1 MIRHLTAVVPFAL
14 VIAGACS
21 SPSGTNER
29 ERASAGG
36 SSAGGSGSG
45 GTGGISIGGSGN
57 SAGSGVAGTINLG
70 SGGSAGTVQ
79 GDACGGFELQPEQI
93 ITTHEETITETEP
106 VAIYLMMDQSFSMLG
121 NKWTTLVNAIT
132 TFVND
137 PSSANL
143 DVAIQFFPPGFS
155 DCNSGIYATPAVP
168 LGRLPGHAPAIITEL
183 NNHQPIGIGTPI
195 EPALKGAEEFC
206 TAFKSSTNRNPPD
219 EDCVVVFMTDGDPT
233 ECSADTNVIAGYA
246 ATAWQNAQIRTYA
259 IGMDGAIFA
268 LLDEIAKRGN
278 TDCDPNGAGYACNA
292 TSGSAGLS
300 AALAAIRDTISNT
313 VTRTETVTAPLK
325 CEWGIPPPPDGE
337 TFDPKQVNV
346 DLLANGT
353 QTRLGNVPSAAECGN
368 YTNGWYYDDP
378 NNPTRIL
385 ACPDTCTA
393 VTSPGVVGVTVA
405 IGCATEVAV
414 PK

>member
-1 MIRHLTAVVPFAL
+1 MIRHLTALVPVGF
-14 VIAGACS
+14 VIAIACG
-21 SPSGTNER
+21 SPSGAGER
-29 ERASAGG
+29 DGRVSSGG
-36 SSAGGSGSG
+36 TSAGGSGG
-45 GTGGISIGGSGN
+45 NGGISIGGSGN
-57 SAGSGVAGTINLG
+57 TGGTVGGGINFDA
-70 SGGSAGTVQ
+70 SGGSAGNLQ

-93 ITTHEETITETEP
+93 TTTHEETITETEP
-106 VAIYLMMDQSFSMLG
+106 VAIYLMMDQSGSMIG
-121 NKWTTLVNAIT
+121 TKWTTLVNAIT

-143 DVAIQFFPPGFS
+143 DVAIPLFPPLFP
-155 DCNSGIYATPAVP
+155 DCNAATYATPAVP
-168 LGRLPGHAPAIITEL
+168 LGRLPGHASAIITEL
-183 NNHQPIGIGTPI
+183 NNHQPLGLGTPI
-195 EPALKGAEEFC
+195 EPALAGAEQFC

-233 ECSADTNVIAGYA
+233 ACSTDTNVIAGYA
-246 ATAWQNAQIRTYA
+246 ATAWQNAQVRTYA
-259 IGMDGAIFA
+259 IGMDGAVFS

-278 TDCDPNGAGYACNA
+278 TDCDPNGAAYACNA

-337 TFDPKQVNV
+337 TFDPNQVNV

-353 QTRLGNVPSAAECGN
+353 KTRLGNVASEAECAGH
-368 YTNGWYYDDP
+368 TNGWYYDDP
-378 NNPTRIL
+378 TNPTRIL

-393 VTSPGVVGVTVA
+393 VTSPGVAGVTVA
-405 IGCATEVAV
+405 LGCATEVAV